1 MNGEK
6 DFQNAA
12 FCVYY
17 TGSKYKKDGASCESV
32 RVFCVF

>member
-17 TGSKYKKDGASCESV
+17 TGSKYKKDVLWFLC
-32 RVFCVF
+32 